1 MITIRFAGRMPQPT
15 VFSIGQETDQ
25 DAEKIRFL
33 LPQVADNQTAALVM
47 LLPDGSGEALNIVD
61 GVATVSSA
69 MTEQPGRIRAW
80 VEIMGGGIAWNSE
93 MMYMDVGD
101 LPPISEVVER
111 EYPTAMQEALEAAG
125 ETVRIDRDLRAYVQV
140 VEDHAGTI
148 VAEAHQAAE
157 DANSAAANAETA
169 AQKIDGMTAGG
180 HSVVPGAGAS
190 AELSLVDGHYHL
202 ELGLEQGAQG
212 EPGRNAVVVALG
224 AVEISFQ
231 IVNGHLIMQYGDDLP
246 PQFSINSNGH
256 LIYSF

>member
-1 MITIRFAGRMPQPT
+1 MITIRFAGRMPQPM

-111 EYPTAMQEALEAAG
+111 DYPTAFQEALAAAG
-125 ETVRIDRDLRAYVQV
+125 ETVRIDRDLRLYVEQV
-140 VEDHAGTI
+140 ENEADTI
-148 VAEAHQAAE
+148 VGQA
-157 DANSAAANAETA
+157 SAAAERANTA
-169 AQKIDGMTAGG
+169 AGKINHMTVAG
-180 HSVVPGAGAS
+180 HTVLPGAGSS
-190 AELSLVDGHYHL
+190 AVLSETGGHYHL
-202 ELGLEQGAQG
+202 ELGLEQGRQG
-212 EPGRNAVVVALG
+212 VPGQNAIVQNLA
-224 AVEISFQ
+224 AVEIAFQ
-231 IVNGHLIMQYGDDLP
+231 IIGGHLILFYGDNVP
-246 PQFSINSNGH
+246 PRFSINAQGH
-256 LIYSF
+256 LIYEY

>member
-33 LPQVADNQTAALVM
+33 LPQVADGQIASLVM
-47 LLPDGSGEALNIVD
+47 LLPDGSGEALNIVN

-111 EYPTAMQEALEAAG
+111 DYPTAFQEALEAAG
-125 ETVRIDRDLRAYVQV
+125 ETVRIDRDLRLYVER
-140 VEDHAGTI
+140 VENEADTI
-148 VAEAHQAAE
+148 VGQASVAAE
-157 DANSAAANAETA
+157 RANTA

-180 HSVVPGAGAS
+180 HSVAPGAGAS

-202 ELGLEQGAQG
+202 EIGTEQGAQG
-212 EPGRNAVVVALG
+212 EPGRNAVVLTLA
-224 AVEISFQ
+224 AVEIAFQ

-246 PQFSINSNGH
+246 PQFSIDSNGH

>member
-1 MITIRFAGRMPQPT
+1 MITIRFAGRMPQPM

-111 EYPTAMQEALEAAG
+111 DYPTAFQEALAAAG
-125 ETVRIDRDLRAYVQV
+125 VIENDYTQIISN
-140 VEDHAGTI
+140 VE
-148 VAEAHQAAE
+148 Q
-157 DANSAAANAETA
+157 
-169 AQKIDGMTAGG
+169 AGG
-180 HSVVPGAGAS
+180 LMSFSVDNNGDLWLWYYDSDDPPVF
-190 AELSLVDGHYHL
+190 EITDG
-202 ELGLEQGAQG
+202 
-212 EPGRNAVVVALG
+212 
-224 AVEISFQ
+224 
-231 IVNGHLIMQYGDDLP
+231 DLYYVL
-246 PQFSINSNGH
+246 NEEDED
-256 LIYSF
+256 